1 MHYIYDSYTFLLARY
16 SEDWLNFWIFSL
28 VSSFLWLV
36 TFIEIYLIISI
47 IDDILLFRAR
57 YVEMSGQ
64 KISSRPHL
72 VHGRIDNRYPESILT
87 YRLNDGRELYIP
99 CHTSEV
105 ESIPDILNFRVKN
118 TVILRRKVISRI

>member
-28 VSSFLWLV
+28 VSISLWIA

-57 YVEMSGQ
+57 HVEISGE

-72 VHGRIDNRYPESILT
+72 VHGRIDIQYPESILT
-87 YRLNDGRELYIP
+87 YRLSDGHELCIP
-99 CHTSEV
+99 CHTSEA
-105 ESIPDILNFRVKN
+105 ENIPDILNFRVKN
-118 TVILRRKVISRI
+118 TVILRRKVISRV